1 MGRRFWGCA
10 GRRAELESAYIV
22 NVCYV
27 VSMSIVETQQP
38 LGAKG
43 IREYIRARY
52 FEPARQSRETLVT
65 IRAGDIHRELGL
77 RNRVPNVCQVM
88 ESKLLEKEAG
98 VKVSSKQGPPSGR
111 GTTLTVTYAV
121 DLQRSGGEFG
131 VDPEVEKGVL
141 PRPEHPGVAL
151 FYALRGLGKDLY
163 AAEGGG
169 EAWLTK
175 ERANFYSPDKKDLE

>member
-1 MGRRFWGCA
+1 M
-10 GRRAELESAYIV
+10 ESV
-22 NVCYV
+22 K
-27 VSMSIVETQQP
+27 TQQSCN
-38 LGAKG
+38 AKG
-43 IREYIRARY
+43 IREYIRSRY
-52 FEPARQSRETLVT
+52 LEPARQRRETLVT

-88 ESKLLEKEAG
+88 ESRLLEKEAG

-121 DLQRSGGEFG
+121 NLQRSGIG
-131 VDPEVEKGVL
+131 PEVDLEAEKEAAPGS
-141 PRPEHPGVAL
+141 EHPGVAL
-151 FYALRGLGKDLY
+151 FYALRGIGKDIY

-175 ERANFYSPDKKDLE
+175 ERANFYGPAKKDLE